1 MPGLFDKTK
10 IKSMTLKNRIV
21 RSATFENMADKDGS
35 PTEGHYKLYE
45 NLAKGGV
52 GLITTGLTF
61 VSQDGKNT
69 PVGMLGIDSDK
80 LIPEYKKL
88 VKHVHKHGAAISMQ
102 IAHAGRQTSK
112 RAIGTTPIAPSA
124 VKDKTT
130 FVIPREMTEDD
141 IERVINDF
149 AQAARRVKESGFD
162 AVQLHGAHGYLVS
175 TFLCPHTNR
184 RTDRWGGSL
193 ENRMRFVTE
202 IYNGCRKLVGKDY
215 PILIKM
221 NAYDTMKNGQK
232 LDEGIRAAEMMAEM
246 GFDGIE
252 VSCGIFEDGMSFLRG
267 NFPVD
272 IVLDDLG
279 MFRKQP
285 VLRFLVRHFSK
296 YLVKTIPY
304 SDEYNLEA
312 AWIIKSKVKVP
323 VFVVGGNTNPESMEN
338 MVSKGEVDYISLSRA
353 LVREPNF
360 PERIM
365 GGSKEPSKCIHC
377 NHCLYYI
384 PIAPLRCYNGH
395 RIKRI

>member
-1 MPGLFDKTK
+1 
-10 IKSMTLKNRIV
+10 
-21 RSATFENMADKDGS
+21 
-35 PTEGHYKLYE
+35 
-45 NLAKGGV
+45 
-52 GLITTGLTF
+52 
-61 VSQDGKNT
+61 
-69 PVGMLGIDSDK
+69 
-80 LIPEYKKL
+80 
-88 VKHVHKHGAAISMQ
+88 
-102 IAHAGRQTSK
+102 
-112 RAIGTTPIAPSA
+112 
-124 VKDKTT
+124 
-130 FVIPREMTEDD
+130 MTEDD